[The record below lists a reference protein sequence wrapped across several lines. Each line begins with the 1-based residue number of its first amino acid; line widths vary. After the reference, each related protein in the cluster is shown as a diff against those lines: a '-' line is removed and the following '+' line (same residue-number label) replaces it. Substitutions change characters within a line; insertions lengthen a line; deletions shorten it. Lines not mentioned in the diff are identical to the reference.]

1 MRKQPVNIVGYNPK
15 DPVSRE
21 LCMIMEALAYKCP
34 NTGETFILIVDQA
47 IHNMKMTHNLLSN
60 SYVAK

>member
-1 MRKQPVNIVGYNPK
+1 
-15 DPVSRE
+15 
-21 LCMIMEALAYKCP
+21 MIMEALAYNCP

-60 SYVAK
+60 SYVAKWHGG